1 MCLKDTARDVQS
13 NLPPCSE
20 KLLQE
25 DFELTCCGGM
35 NYNSIHFNHV
45 QTTHSVKI
53 ERTKGNNKCKNHLPT
68 NPVCFEVK

>member
-25 DFELTCCGGM
+25 DFEDFGGM
-35 NYNSIHFNHV
+35 NYNSIHFISFICFYPLLAK
-45 QTTHSVKI
+45 TMVK
-53 ERTKGNNKCKNHLPT
+53 
-68 NPVCFEVK
+68 